1 MGIRF
6 YVLSA
11 VVIAAIAVSLSNSR
25 LPKAPVKDNSIVV
38 EKADSVVVTNF
49 RKNTREMKECL

>member
-49 RKNTREMKECL
+49 RKNTHEMKECL

>member
-11 VVIAAIAVSLSNSR
+11 VVIAAIAVSLSNSH
-25 LPKAPVKDNSIVV
+25 LPKVPVKDNSIVV

>member
-11 VVIAAIAVSLSNSR
+11 VVIAAIAFSLTNSR
-25 LPKAPVKDNSIVV
+25 LPKAPVKDNSVVV

>member
-11 VVIAAIAVSLSNSR
+11 VVIAAIAVSLTSSR
-25 LPKAPVKDNSIVV
+25 QPKVPVKDKSVVV
-38 EKADSVVVTNF
+38 EKADSVAVTNF